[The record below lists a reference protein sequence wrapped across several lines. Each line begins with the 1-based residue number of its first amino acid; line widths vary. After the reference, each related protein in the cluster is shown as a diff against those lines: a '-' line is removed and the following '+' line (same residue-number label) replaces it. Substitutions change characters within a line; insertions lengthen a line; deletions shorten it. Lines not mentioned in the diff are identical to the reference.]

1 MHAEIVTTG
10 SELLLGQLVDTN
22 SAFIAR
28 TLRDIGLNLFFKTT
42 VGDNEERLVEA
53 LRIAMSR
60 SDIIITTGGLGPTVD
75 DVTRPAI
82 ARATGREL
90 EFRPELLTQIE
101 ARFQRFGAPMSENNR
116 RQAYVPGGAIVIEN
130 PVGTAPSF
138 IVEHM
143 RGIVISLPGVP
154 SEMEYLLT
162 HNVAPYLRDKLE
174 LKDMILTRT
183 LHAVGLGESRIDAAI
198 ADLQTSNNPTVG
210 LSAHPGQTDIRIAA
224 KAANEAAARA
234 LIAPVEAQIRERL
247 TAYVCCADEETI
259 ESRVLCQLAKR
270 GWTLTSIES
279 GTGGQLAGRLA
290 GAAQPPSAFL
300 NGRIVS
306 ALDRPVED
314 AANALRAESGATLA
328 LAAQATWSGERQID
342 MAVALA
348 APEGIKTVGRGFSGA
363 RKLGAEWAANSAL
376 GLVWRYLQGE

>member
-90 EFRPELLTQIE
+90 EFRPELLMQIE

-162 HNVAPYLRDKLE
+162 HNVVPYLRDKLA

-183 LHAVGLGESRIDAAI
+183 
-198 ADLQTSNNPTVG
+198 
-210 LSAHPGQTDIRIAA
+210 
-224 KAANEAAARA
+224 

-247 TAYVCCADEETI
+247 KAYVCCADDETI

-290 GAAQPPSAFL
+290 GAAKPPSAFL

-306 ALDRPVED
+306 GLDRPVED

-328 LAAQATWSGERQID
+328 LAAQATLSSERQID
-342 MAVALA
+342 IAVALA